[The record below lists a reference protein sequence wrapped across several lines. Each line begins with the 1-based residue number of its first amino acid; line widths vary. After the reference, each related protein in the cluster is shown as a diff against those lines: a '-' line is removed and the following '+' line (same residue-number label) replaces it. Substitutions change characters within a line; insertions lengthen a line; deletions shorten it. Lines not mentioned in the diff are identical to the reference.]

1 MLVVVRIGKMPLD
14 QRPLEDQLLCPT
26 RELSKKVR
34 QQPNGFLIT
43 KLQCISYF
51 LVEQLPL
58 NVQKARKLPNSWVM
72 IAMVKM
78 TSD

>member
-1 MLVVVRIGKMPLD
+1 MVVRIGKMPLD

-26 RELSKKVR
+26 GELSKKVR

-51 LVEQLPL
+51 LLEKLPL
-58 NVQKARKLPNSWVM
+58 NVQKLETYP
-72 IAMVKM
+72 ILG
-78 TSD
+78 